1 MIHEVG
7 GGGEGGG
14 GVTFRNKR
22 NAHKHACT
30 SSTGGVLHEDDL
42 QSIFKYFAMETGSM
56 IRGK

>member
-7 GGGEGGG
+7 GGGG
-14 GVTFRNKR
+14 TFRNKR

-30 SSTGGVLHEDDL
+30 SSTGGVLHEYDL